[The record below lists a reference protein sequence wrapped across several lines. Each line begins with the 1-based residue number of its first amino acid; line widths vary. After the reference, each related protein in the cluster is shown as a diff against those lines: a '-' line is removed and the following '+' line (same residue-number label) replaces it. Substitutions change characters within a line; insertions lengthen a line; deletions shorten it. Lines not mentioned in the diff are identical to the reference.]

1 MLDLG
6 AALADLDVEPVE
18 SSLGPFS
25 ISAGESVGLE
35 EMVGASVTSAV
46 LLLLEEWL
54 LDDLFLLDLL
64 L

>member
-1 MLDLG
+1 MLDLD

-18 SSLGPFS
+18 SSLGFFS

>member
-6 AALADLDVEPVE
+6 AALADLDVEPVV

-25 ISAGESVGLE
+25 IMAGESVGLE
-35 EMVGASVTSAV
+35 EMVCASVTSAV